1 MGERIGH
8 SVFVQ
13 PEGWRLAE
21 RALYGQPNLTVFAG
35 LEELTLENLYE
46 ELPWWRSQIVQVLT
60 NSPGLRKLKLSLS
73 TPTIARYDHEDDR
86 ENFDEFFDELCGDYK
101 AAAAPLRL
109 QSLHLGTA
117 VYPFE
122 QSSVMALTDLQC
134 LKEVHL
140 ENRGVWEGST
150 IIDMYSA
157 VEGGSNIAFDA
168 FGPLYCP
175 NLRRI
180 NFADYQ
186 RDVHEFL
193 ARMEEPS
200 FLNRLAVSCQGMWA
214 GYEPAALLR
223 PDPDFPSLPRHL
235 RMLDIDLQ
243 RNQVRLCDEDG
254 DDLEQED
261 IPATKEILADLVS
274 GDTGTLEGLTVHLPE
289 NLEALGGFEDFGLLL
304 HSLSS
309 LANLTQLAVEAN
321 IHGERLVK
329 GDALEDAARLLA
341 AAAPRLRYVKVYDE
355 CWRVWRE
362 GGGRRATLRLE
373 RLEDREINEVELFR
387 GLIWEPQAC

>member
-13 PEGWRLAE
+13 PEGWRMAE
-21 RALYGQPNLTVFAG
+21 RARYGQPDLTVFAS

-46 ELPWWRSQIVQVLT
+46 DLPWWRSQIVQVLK
-60 NSPGLRKLKLSLS
+60 NSPGLRKLQLSLS
-73 TPTIARYDHEDDR
+73 TPTIARYNHEDER
-86 ENFDEFFDELCGDYK
+86 ENFDDFFDKLCEDYDK
-101 AAAAPLRL
+101 AGAAPLRL
-109 QSLHLGTA
+109 RSLHLGTA

-122 QSSVMALTDLQC
+122 QSSVMALTDTQFLE
-134 LKEVHL
+134 EVHL

-150 IIDMYSA
+150 IIDMYNT
-157 VEGGSNIAFDA
+157 VEEGSGLAFDA

-186 RDVHEFL
+186 RGVHEFL
-193 ARMEEPS
+193 ARVEVPS
-200 FLNRLAVSCQGMWA
+200 FTSKLAVSCCGLWA
-214 GYEPAALLR
+214 GSEPAALLR
-223 PDPDFPSLPRHL
+223 PDPDFPSLPIHL

-254 DDLEQED
+254 DDLERED
-261 IPATKEILADLVS
+261 IPTAKEILADLVS
-274 GDTGTLEGLTVHLPE
+274 GDDGTLEGLAVHLAENPE
-289 NLEALGGFEDFGLLL
+289 AVGGFEDFGLLVHTL
-304 HSLSS
+304 GS

-321 IHGERLVK
+321 IHGERLIK
-329 GDALEDAARLLA
+329 GDALGNAARLLA
-341 AAAPRLRYVKVYDE
+341 AAAPRLRYIKVYDE

-362 GGGRRATLRLE
+362 GGAALRLE
-373 RLEDREINEVELFR
+373 QLEGREIDDVELFR
-387 GLIWEPQAC
+387 GLIWQPQAC